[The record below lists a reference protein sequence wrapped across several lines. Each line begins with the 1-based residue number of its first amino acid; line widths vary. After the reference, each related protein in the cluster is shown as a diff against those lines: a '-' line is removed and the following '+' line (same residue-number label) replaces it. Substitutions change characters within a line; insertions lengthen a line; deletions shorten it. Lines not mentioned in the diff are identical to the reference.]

1 MADIDILHAHLNAGR
16 IQTLEVRFKNAEA
29 RTVTRETA
37 LTWAREGHSLIPLA
51 GHGHHVTRG
60 HALSAIEVGE
70 EVFLRTDTRADA
82 NDCVDFPGH

>member
-37 LTWAREGHSLIPLA
+37 LSWAREGHSLIPIA

-82 NDCVDFPGH
+82 NDWVDFPGH